1 MSDGCSDAA
10 AVEVNHASTLT
21 AGEDDAPVEGIVA
34 LPVEQTEMLQE
45 IGRIALSGEIPAQAS
60 TGGVADAHFFDQH
73 GIMQSALLQIAPR
86 LGVAIALLLIKSG
99 GFLEHSGRIGC
110 SSTVL
115 LEVSE
120 ALAEGQLPE
129 QLNKAQEIATLAT
142 TVAVEE
148 IFVDVY
154 VEGGAGLWV

>member
-1 MSDGCSDAA
+1 
-10 AVEVNHASTLT
+10 
-21 AGEDDAPVEGIVA
+21 
-34 LPVEQTEMLQE
+34 
-45 IGRIALSGEIPAQAS
+45 
-60 TGGVADAHFFDQH
+60 
-73 GIMQSALLQIAPR
+73 
-86 LGVAIALLLIKSG
+86 LLLIKSG